1 MADWL
6 KVKPKMHLEYSG
18 SDPAPDADAW
28 KGDVECSHGSLAAD
42 VSKRKMIPEK
52 VSLRHACRT
61 Y

>member
-6 KVKPKMHLEYSG
+6 KAKPKMHLEYSG
-18 SDPAPDADAW
+18 SDPPPDAETW

-42 VSKRKMIPEK
+42 VSKRKMISEK
-52 VSLRHACRT
+52 VSLQHMYVT